1 MMIYAA
7 DKGRMCNN
15 ILQFG
20 HVRAFARRHGREC
33 VSARLC
39 YKYPYFRISRDRR
52 HNPLRYLLSKA
63 AAFLHLMPVVDYDDP
78 GEGEESRR
86 CKESIILAHKNV
98 MVRGWEVRHYD
109 DFLRYKNELLELFAF
124 LPEVEEKVAPLLE
137 AASGRFSIGIHVRRG
152 DYARWQGGKYF
163 YSDRQYAGVARKIA
177 ALYPDRKIAFYVC
190 GNDREIDRRVYMDA
204 VPDAEFIFAEG
215 NSGEDLCLLSHCDLL
230 AGAPST
236 FSLWASAYRDIPLY
250 WIKNP
255 TAELNQASFASF
267 NRLFREII

>member
-33 VSARLC
+33 VSSRLC

-86 CKESIILAHKNV
+86 CKESIILAHRNV

-124 LPEVEEKVAPLLE
+124 LPGVEEKVAPLLE
-137 AASGRFSIGIHVRRG
+137 VASGRFRIGIHVRRG
-152 DYARWQGGKYF
+152 DYSRWQEGKYF

-177 ALYPDRKIAFYVC
+177 ALYPDREIIFYVC
-190 GNDREIDRRVYMDA
+190 GNDREIDRRMYMDA

-215 NSGEDLCLLSHCDLL
+215 NPGEDLCLLSHCDLL

-236 FSLWASAYRDIPLY
+236 FSLWASAYRDIPHY

>member
-63 AAFLHLMPVVDYDDP
+63 VAFLHLMPVVDYDDP

-86 CKESIILAHKNV
+86 RKESIILAHKNV

-109 DFLRYKNELLELFAF
+109 DFL
-124 LPEVEEKVAPLLE
+124 
-137 AASGRFSIGIHVRRG
+137 
-152 DYARWQGGKYF
+152 
-163 YSDRQYAGVARKIA
+163 
-177 ALYPDRKIAFYVC
+177 
-190 GNDREIDRRVYMDA
+190 
-204 VPDAEFIFAEG
+204 
-215 NSGEDLCLLSHCDLL
+215 
-230 AGAPST
+230 
-236 FSLWASAYRDIPLY
+236 
-250 WIKNP
+250 
-255 TAELNQASFASF
+255 
-267 NRLFREII
+267 